1 MSGRRRKPATT
12 EHSEPGSDLALSL
25 ARQARRAGLATVVWR
40 QRDRL
45 TVDRVAK
52 LLNDDKFGSLLAEL
66 TLDEVRARETEPTC
80 VLDGDVNAI
89 VRVFER
95 CSQEW
100 LSSGFFARNMGL
112 PRWTAQAELARL
124 ADAGV
129 LERKGK
135 TSGTRY
141 RLAAHRR
148 IGPGAGG

>member
-1 MSGRRRKPATT
+1 MRVQDPTLPPSKVR
-12 EHSEPGSDLALSL
+12 DLALSL
-25 ARQARRAGLATVVWR
+25 AREARRIGLATVVWR

-45 TVDRVAK
+45 TVDRVDA
-52 LLNDDKFGSLLAEL
+52 LLADDKYGSILADL
-66 TLDEVRARETEPTC
+66 TLDEIRAMEAKPSAWN
-80 VLDGDVNAI
+80 GDANAI
-89 VRVFER
+89 IGVFER

-124 ADAGV
+124 ADAGL

-141 RLAAHRR
+141 RLAAHLRVGR
-148 IGPGAGG
+148 GSWRLTLT

>member
-1 MSGRRRKPATT
+1 MANVPDD
-12 EHSEPGSDLALSL
+12 EPGSDLAVSL
-25 ARQARRAGLATVVWR
+25 ARQARRVGLATVVWR

-45 TVDRVAK
+45 TVDRLAT
-52 LLNDDKFGSLLAEL
+52 LLNDDTFGSILAEL
-66 TLDEVRARETEPTC
+66 TLDDIRAMVDPIC
-80 VLDGDVNAI
+80 VWDGDPDTI
-89 VRVFER
+89 IRVFER

-124 ADAGV
+124 ADTGL

-141 RLAAHRR
+141 RLTAHLRVT
-148 IGPGAGG
+148 PGSEG